1 MNKPRT
7 SMACLAALFTFVA
20 HPALGEWVC
29 WSDHQDDRIRCAQPD
44 GSQLTDLFSNLG
56 KPLGMALDA
65 GNNRLYW
72 TDGDV
77 DRVVAVDL
85 IDYANP
91 STLVQLP
98 LGSGIRGMA
107 VAPSLGKIYWVAE
120 NLLPQARIQRANLDG
135 SDVEDLP
142 IQPGSFFDVAV
153 DETNGALY
161 WIEGPRIWRG
171 NLDGTGAVAII
182 TDADE
187 PYYMALDR
195 SAGRI
200 YWTNFGN
207 NTIGSANL
215 FDGSDRE
222 VPFSL
227 LDQPIGIVI
236 DAPSA
241 KLYWTLNSGE
251 VQRANLDGTG
261 LETVL
266 TTAAGTWDIT
276 ILQQIP
282 ITGAIPAASSW
293 GLLILALTMLSA
305 GTVVLGGKRGV
316 RRCQV

>member
-7 SMACLAALFTFVA
+7 TMAYLAALFMLA
-20 HPALGEWVC
+20 ARPAMGEWVC
-29 WSDHQDDRIRCAQPD
+29 WSDQQDDRIRCAQPD

-91 STLVQLP
+91 NPVVQLP
-98 LGSGIRGMA
+98 PASGIRGMA

-171 NLDGTGAVAII
+171 NLDGTDAVEII

-195 SAGRI
+195 AAGQI

-207 NTIGSANL
+207 NTIGRANL
-215 FDGSDRE
+215 DGSGRE
-222 VPFSL
+222 VLFAGL
-227 LDQPIGIVI
+227 ADQPIGIAL
-236 DAPSA
+236 DPTTE
-241 KLYWTLNSGE
+241 KLYWTINSGE

-282 ITGAIPAASSW
+282 ITGAIPAVSSW